1 MTDVHPPRVSLDLES
16 VLADTHRVYIE
27 ELNERYPD
35 QNYAYDDVDDW
46 DWVSQEERDF
56 GEFMSIVHHAWED
69 EWMTIPTCD
78 SEEELQNAVE
88 ELAVDY
94 IVEIVTARVGVE
106 HEMRFW
112 LNAKDIIRFT
122 SQFRSI
128 PPQETKADLDFD
140 YFIDDKPHLSDNISD
155 DQVHFLVDRPWN
167 QEVEERSNVYRVDS
181 VADAVQVL
189 QDSSDL

>member
-1 MTDVHPPRVSLDLES
+1 MTGVHPPRVSLDLES
-16 VLADTHRVYIE
+16 VLADTHQVYID
-27 ELNERYPD
+27 ELNERYGRG
-35 QNYAYDDVDDW
+35 YEYDEVDTW
-46 DWVSQEERDF
+46 DWVGREERDF
-56 GEFMSIVHHAWED
+56 DEFMSIVHHAWED

-78 SEEELQNAVE
+78 PKEELQDAVE

-140 YFIDDKPHLSDNISD
+140 YFIDDKPHLADNISD
-155 DQVHFLVDRPWN
+155 GQVHFLVDRPWN